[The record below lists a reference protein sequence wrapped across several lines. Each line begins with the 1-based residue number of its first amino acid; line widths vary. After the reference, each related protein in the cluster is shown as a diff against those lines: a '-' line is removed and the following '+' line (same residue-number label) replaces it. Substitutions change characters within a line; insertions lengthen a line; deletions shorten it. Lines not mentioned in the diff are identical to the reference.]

1 MIVNYIDIDFAA
13 STIQE
18 DFNEAT
24 RIAILVAKSNP
35 YVISKVRVTMVDEDD
50 KVELLHA
57 FHEYNEKTSKDEF
70 KVVYFKEIMKSVGI
84 SLTIND
90 NDIKSYVY
98 VVSWNQV
105 WDSNEISNSN
115 KVFASKEDAFK
126 FYEDFKKDE
135 MESLKKKGVDDD
147 DWVES
152 DYNWESKKTRNA
164 SWEYYKVYEYSD
176 YHSCI
181 YIDKREVL

>member
-1 MIVNYIDIDFAA
+1 
-13 STIQE
+13 
-18 DFNEAT
+18 
-24 RIAILVAKSNP
+24 
-35 YVISKVRVTMVDEDD
+35 
-50 KVELLHA
+50 
-57 FHEYNEKTSKDEF
+57 
-70 KVVYFKEIMKSVGI
+70 MKSVGI
-84 SLTIND
+84 PLTIND
-90 NDIKSYVY
+90 NDINSYVY

-105 WDSNEISNSN
+105 WDKKEISNSN
-115 KVFASKEDAFK
+115 KVFTSKEDAFK
-126 FYEDFKKDE
+126 FYKDFKKNE
-135 MESLKKKGVDDD
+135 MESLKKKGVGD

>member
-50 KVELLHA
+50 KVELVNV
-57 FHEYNEKTSKDEF
+57 FHEYNGKINKDEF
-70 KVVYFKEIMKSVGI
+70 KVVYFKERMKSVGI

-90 NDIKSYVY
+90 NDINSYVY
-98 VVSWNQV
+98 VVSWNKV
-105 WDSNEISNSN
+105 LDKKEISNSN
-115 KVFASKEDAFK
+115 KVFTSKEDAFK

-135 MESLKKKGVDDD
+135 MESIKKKGVDDD
-147 DWVES
+147 WVES
-152 DYNWESKKTRNA
+152 DDNWESKENGNA
-164 SWEYYKVYEYSD
+164 SWEYYKDYEYSD

>member
-35 YVISKVRVTMVDEDD
+35 YVISKVRATMVDEDD
-50 KVELLHA
+50 KVELVHV
-57 FHEYNEKTSKDEF
+57 FHEYDEKTSKDEF
-70 KVVYFKEIMKSVGI
+70 KVVYFKERMKSVGI

-90 NDIKSYVY
+90 NDINSYVY

-105 WDSNEISNSN
+105 WDSKEISNSN
-115 KVFASKEDAFK
+115 KVFTSKEDAFK

-135 MESLKKKGVDDD
+135 MESLKKKGVGDD

-152 DYNWESKKTRNA
+152 DDNWESKENGNA
-164 SWEYYKVYEYSD
+164 SWEYYKDYEYTD

>member
-24 RIAILVAKSNP
+24 RIAVLAAKSNP
-35 YVISKVRVTMVDEDD
+35 SVISKVRVIDEDD
-50 KVELLHA
+50 KVELVNV
-57 FHEYNEKTSKDEF
+57 FHEYNGKINKDEF
-70 KVVYFKEIMKSVGI
+70 KVVYFKERMKSVGI

-135 MESLKKKGVDDD
+135 MESIKKKGVDDD
-147 DWVES
+147 WVES
-152 DYNWESKKTRNA
+152 DDNWESKENGNA
-164 SWEYYKVYEYSD
+164 SWEYYKDYEYTD

>member
-1 MIVNYIDIDFAA
+1 MIVNYIDINFAA

-35 YVISKVRVTMVDEDD
+35 YVISKVRVTMVDEND
-50 KVELLHA
+50 KVELVHV
-57 FHEYNEKTSKDEF
+57 FHEYDEKTSKDELE
-70 KVVYFKEIMKSVGI
+70 VVYFKERMKSVGI
-84 SLTIND
+84 PLIIIYYVFN
-90 NDIKSYVY
+90 SYVY

-105 WDSNEISNSN
+105 WDKKEISNSN
-115 KVFASKEDAFK
+115 KVFTSKEDAFK

-135 MESLKKKGVDDD
+135 MESLKKKGVGD

-164 SWEYYKVYEYSD
+164 SWECYKVYEYSD

-181 YIDKREVL
+181 YIDKREIL

>member
-1 MIVNYIDIDFAA
+1 MVVNYIDIDFAA

-50 KVELLHA
+50 KVELVHV
-57 FHEYNEKTSKDEF
+57 FHEYDEKTSKDELE
-70 KVVYFKEIMKSVGI
+70 VVYFKERMKSVGI

-135 MESLKKKGVDDD
+135 MESIKKKGVVD
-147 DWVES
+147 DWV
-152 DYNWESKKTRNA
+152 
-164 SWEYYKVYEYSD
+164 
-176 YHSCI
+176 
-181 YIDKREVL
+181 

>member
-24 RIAILVAKSNP
+24 RIAVLAAKSNP
-35 YVISKVRVTMVDEDD
+35 SVISKVRVTDEDD
-50 KVELLHA
+50 KVELVNV
-57 FHEYNEKTSKDEF
+57 FHEYDEKTSKDELE
-70 KVVYFKEIMKSVGI
+70 VVYFKERMKSVGL

-135 MESLKKKGVDDD
+135 MESIKKKGVDDD
-147 DWVES
+147 WVES
-152 DYNWESKKTRNA
+152 DDNWESKENGNA
-164 SWEYYKVYEYSD
+164 SWEYYKDYE
-176 YHSCI
+176 
-181 YIDKREVL
+181 

>member
-1 MIVNYIDIDFAA
+1 MVVNYIDIDFAA

-24 RIAILVAKSNP
+24 RFAILSAKSNP
-35 YVISKVRVTMVDEDD
+35 SVISKVRVTMVDEDD
-50 KVELLHA
+50 KVELVHV
-57 FHEYNEKTSKDEF
+57 FHEYDENTSKDELE
-70 KVVYFKEIMKSVGI
+70 VVYFKERMKSVGI

-90 NDIKSYVY
+90 NDINSYVY
-98 VVSWNQV
+98 VVSWNKV
-105 WDSNEISNSN
+105 LDKKEISNSN
-115 KVFASKEDAFK
+115 KVFTSKEDAFK

-135 MESLKKKGVDDD
+135 MESIKKKGVDDD
-147 DWVES
+147 WVES
-152 DYNWESKKTRNA
+152 DDNWESKENGNA
-164 SWEYYKVYEYSD
+164 SWEYYKDYEYTD

>member
-35 YVISKVRVTMVDEDD
+35 SVISKVRVTMVDEDD
-50 KVELLHA
+50 KVELLHV
-57 FHEYNEKTSKDEF
+57 FHEYDEKTSKDELE
-70 KVVYFKEIMKSVGI
+70 VVYFKERMKSVGI

-90 NDIKSYVY
+90 NDINSYVY

-105 WDSNEISNSN
+105 WEGKEISNSN
-115 KVFASKEDAFK
+115 KVFTSKEDAYK
-126 FYEDFKKDE
+126 FYEDFKKNE
-135 MESLKKKGVDDD
+135 MESLKKKGVGDE
-147 DWVES
+147 WVES
-152 DYNWESKKTRNA
+152 DYNWESKETRKA
-164 SWEYYKVYEYSD
+164 SWEYYKVYEYSN

-181 YIDKREVL
+181 YIDKREIL

>member
-35 YVISKVRVTMVDEDD
+35 YVISKVRVMVDEDD
-50 KVELLHA
+50 KVELVHV
-57 FHEYNEKTSKDEF
+57 FHEYDEKTSKDELE
-70 KVVYFKEIMKSVGI
+70 VVYFKERMKSVGI
-84 SLTIND
+84 PLTIND
-90 NDIKSYVY
+90 NDINSYVY

-105 WDSNEISNSN
+105 WDKKEISNSN

-135 MESLKKKGVDDD
+135 MESIKKKGVDDD
-147 DWVES
+147 WVES
-152 DYNWESKKTRNA
+152 DDNWESKENGNA
-164 SWEYYKVYEYSD
+164 SWEYYKDYEYSD

>member
-24 RIAILVAKSNP
+24 RIAILLAKSNP
-35 YVISKVRVTMVDEDD
+35 SVISKVRVTMVDEDD
-50 KVELLHA
+50 KVELLHV
-57 FHEYNEKTSKDEF
+57 FHEYDEKTSKDELE
-70 KVVYFKEIMKSVGI
+70 VVYFKERMKSVGI

-90 NDIKSYVY
+90 NDINSYVY

-105 WDSNEISNSN
+105 WEGKEISNSN
-115 KVFASKEDAFK
+115 KVFTSKEDAFK
-126 FYEDFKKDE
+126 FYEDFKKEE
-135 MESLKKKGVDDD
+135 MESLKKKGVGD

-152 DYNWESKKTRNA
+152 DYNWESKETRKA
-164 SWEYYKVYEYSD
+164 SWEYYKVYEYSN

-181 YIDKREVL
+181 YIDKREIL

>member
-24 RIAILVAKSNP
+24 RIAVLAAKSNP
-35 YVISKVRVTMVDEDD
+35 SVISKVRVMVDEDD
-50 KVELLHA
+50 KVELVNV
-57 FHEYNEKTSKDEF
+57 FHEYNGKINKDEF
-70 KVVYFKEIMKSVGI
+70 KVVYFKERMKSVGI

-90 NDIKSYVY
+90 NDINSYVY
-98 VVSWNQV
+98 VVSWNKV
-105 WDSNEISNSN
+105 LDKKEISNSN
-115 KVFASKEDAFK
+115 KVFTSKEDAFK
-126 FYEDFKKDE
+126 FYEDFKKNE
-135 MESLKKKGVDDD
+135 MESLKKKGVDD

-152 DYNWESKKTRNA
+152 DYNWESKETRNA

>member
-1 MIVNYIDIDFAA
+1 MIVNYIDIDFVA

-24 RIAILVAKSNP
+24 RIAVLAAKSNP
-35 YVISKVRVTMVDEDD
+35 SVISKVRVTMADEDD
-50 KVELLHA
+50 KVELLHV

-70 KVVYFKEIMKSVGI
+70 KVVYFKERMKSVGI

-90 NDIKSYVY
+90 NDINSYVY

-105 WDSNEISNSN
+105 WDCNEISNSN

-135 MESLKKKGVDDD
+135 MESIKNKGVAD

-152 DYNWESKKTRNA
+152 DENWVDSENA
-164 SWEYYKVYEYSD
+164 SWEYYKDYEYSY

>member
-24 RIAILVAKSNP
+24 RIAVLAAKSNP
-35 YVISKVRVTMVDEDD
+35 SVISKVRVIDEDD
-50 KVELLHA
+50 KVELVNV
-57 FHEYNEKTSKDEF
+57 FHEYNGKINKDEF
-70 KVVYFKEIMKSVGI
+70 KVVYFKERMKSVGI

-135 MESLKKKGVDDD
+135 MESIKKKGVDDD
-147 DWVES
+147 WVES
-152 DYNWESKKTRNA
+152 DDNWESKENGNA
-164 SWEYYKVYEYSD
+164 SWEYYKDYEYSD

>member
-50 KVELLHA
+50 KAELVHV
-57 FHEYNEKTSKDEF
+57 FHEYNGKINKDEF
-70 KVVYFKEIMKSVGI
+70 KVVYFKERMKSVGL

-90 NDIKSYVY
+90 NGIKSYVY

-135 MESLKKKGVDDD
+135 MESIKKKGVDDD
-147 DWVES
+147 WVES
-152 DYNWESKKTRNA
+152 DDNWESKENGNA
-164 SWEYYKVYEYSD
+164 SWEYYKDYEYTD

>member
-35 YVISKVRVTMVDEDD
+35 YVISKVRVMVDEDD
-50 KVELLHA
+50 KVELVHV
-57 FHEYNEKTSKDEF
+57 FHEYDEKTSKDELE
-70 KVVYFKEIMKSVGI
+70 VVYFKERMKSIGI

-115 KVFASKEDAFK
+115 KVFASKEGAFK
-126 FYEDFKKDE
+126 FYEDFKKNE
-135 MESLKKKGVDDD
+135 MESLKKKGVGD

>member
-35 YVISKVRVTMVDEDD
+35 YVISKVRVMVDEDD
-50 KVELLHA
+50 KVELVHV
-57 FHEYNEKTSKDEF
+57 FHEYDEKTSKDELE
-70 KVVYFKEIMKSVGI
+70 VVYFKERMKSVGI

-90 NDIKSYVY
+90 NDINSYVY
-98 VVSWNQV
+98 VVSWNKV
-105 WDSNEISNSN
+105 WDSKEISNSN

-135 MESLKKKGVDDD
+135 MESLKKKGVGD

>member
-24 RIAILVAKSNP
+24 RIAVLAAKSNP
-35 YVISKVRVTMVDEDD
+35 YVRSKVMVMVDEDD
-50 KVELLHA
+50 KVELVNV
-57 FHEYNEKTSKDEF
+57 FHEYNGKINKDEF
-70 KVVYFKEIMKSVGI
+70 KVVYFKERMKSVGI

-135 MESLKKKGVDDD
+135 MESIKKKGVDDD
-147 DWVES
+147 WVES
-152 DYNWESKKTRNA
+152 DDNWESKENGNA
-164 SWEYYKVYEYSD
+164 SWEYYKDYEYTD

-181 YIDKREVL
+181 YIDKREVLQK

>member
-24 RIAILVAKSNP
+24 RIAVLAAKSNP
-35 YVISKVRVTMVDEDD
+35 SVISKVRVMVDEDD
-50 KVELLHA
+50 KVELVNV
-57 FHEYNEKTSKDEF
+57 FHEYNGKINKDEF
-70 KVVYFKEIMKSVGI
+70 KVVYFKERMKSVGI
-84 SLTIND
+84 SLTINE

-135 MESLKKKGVDDD
+135 MESIKKKGVDDD
-147 DWVES
+147 WVES
-152 DYNWESKKTRNA
+152 DDNWESKENGNA
-164 SWEYYKVYEYSD
+164 SWEYYKDYEYSD

>member
-50 KVELLHA
+50 KVELVHV
-57 FHEYNEKTSKDEF
+57 FHEYDEKTSKDELE
-70 KVVYFKEIMKSVGI
+70 VVYFKERMKSVGI

-135 MESLKKKGVDDD
+135 MESIKKKGVGD

>member
-35 YVISKVRVTMVDEDD
+35 YVISKVRVMVDEDD
-50 KVELLHA
+50 KVELVHV
-57 FHEYNEKTSKDEF
+57 FHEYDEKTSKDELE
-70 KVVYFKEIMKSVGI
+70 VVYFKERMKSVGI
-84 SLTIND
+84 PLTIND
-90 NDIKSYVY
+90 NDINSYVY

-105 WDSNEISNSN
+105 WEGNDISNSN

-126 FYEDFKKDE
+126 FYKDFKKNE
-135 MESLKKKGVDDD
+135 MESLKKKGVGD

>member
-24 RIAILVAKSNP
+24 RIAVLAAKSNP
-35 YVISKVRVTMVDEDD
+35 SVISKVRVTMVDEDD
-50 KVELLHA
+50 KVELVNA
-57 FHEYNEKTSKDEF
+57 FHEYNGKINKDEF
-70 KVVYFKEIMKSVGI
+70 KVVYFKERMKSAGI

-90 NDIKSYVY
+90 NDINSYVY

-105 WDSNEISNSN
+105 WDKKEISNSN

-126 FYEDFKKDE
+126 FYKDFKKNE
-135 MESLKKKGVDDD
+135 MESLKKKGVGD

-181 YIDKREVL
+181 YIDKREIL

>member
-1 MIVNYIDIDFAA
+1 MIVNYIDINFSS

-18 DFNEAT
+18 DFNEAVI
-24 RIAILVAKSNP
+24 IAISSAKSNTS
-35 YVISKVRVTMVDEDD
+35 VISKVRAIVRNDSD
-50 KVELLHA
+50 KVELFNA
-57 FHEYNEKTSKDEF
+57 FYEYHEETYEYEF
-70 KVVYFKEIMKSVGI
+70 KVVYFTERMKSIGI
-84 SLTIND
+84 VSPSG

-115 KVFASKEDAFK
+115 KVFASKENAFK
-126 FYEDFKKDE
+126 FYEDFKKNE
-135 MESLKKKGVDDD
+135 MESIKKKGVGD

-152 DYNWESKKTRNA
+152 DGNWESKENGNA
-164 SWEYYKVYEYSD
+164 SWEYYKDYEYTD

-181 YIDKREVL
+181 YIDKREIL

>member
-1 MIVNYIDIDFAA
+1 MIVNYIDIDFTA

-35 YVISKVRVTMVDEDD
+35 SVISKVRVTMVDEDD
-50 KVELLHA
+50 KVELVHV
-57 FHEYNEKTSKDEF
+57 FHEYNGKINKDEF
-70 KVVYFKEIMKSVGI
+70 KVVYFKERMKSVGI

-126 FYEDFKKDE
+126 FYKDFKKNE
-135 MESLKKKGVDDD
+135 MESLKKKGVGD

-152 DYNWESKKTRNA
+152 DYNWESKETRKA

-181 YIDKREVL
+181 YIDKREVS

>member
-35 YVISKVRVTMVDEDD
+35 SVISKVRIMVDEDD
-50 KVELLHA
+50 KVELLHV
-57 FHEYNEKTSKDEF
+57 FHEYNEKTSKDELE
-70 KVVYFKEIMKSVGI
+70 VVYFKERMKSVGI
-84 SLTIND
+84 PLTIND
-90 NDIKSYVY
+90 NDINSYVY

-105 WDSNEISNSN
+105 WDKKEISNSN
-115 KVFASKEDAFK
+115 KVFTSKEDAFK
-126 FYEDFKKDE
+126 FYKDFKKNE
-135 MESLKKKGVDDD
+135 MESLKKKGVGD

-152 DYNWESKKTRNA
+152 DYNWESKEIRKA

>member
-35 YVISKVRVTMVDEDD
+35 YVISKVRVIDEDD
-50 KVELLHA
+50 KVELVHV
-57 FHEYNEKTSKDEF
+57 FHEYDEKTSKDELE
-70 KVVYFKEIMKSVGI
+70 VVYFKERMKSVGI
-84 SLTIND
+84 PLTIND
-90 NDIKSYVY
+90 NDINSYVY

-105 WDSNEISNSN
+105 WEGNDISNSN
-115 KVFASKEDAFK
+115 KVFTSKEDAFK
-126 FYEDFKKDE
+126 FYKDFKKNE
-135 MESLKKKGVDDD
+135 MESLKKKGVGD

>member
-70 KVVYFKEIMKSVGI
+70 KVVYFNERMKSVGI
-84 SLTIND
+84 SLTINE
-90 NDIKSYVY
+90 NDIKSDVY
-98 VVSWNQV
+98 VVSWNKEL
-105 WDSNEISNSN
+105 DKKEISNSN
-115 KVFASKEDAFK
+115 KVFTSKEDAFK
-126 FYEDFKKDE
+126 FYK
-135 MESLKKKGVDDD
+135 
-147 DWVES
+147 
-152 DYNWESKKTRNA
+152 N
-164 SWEYYKVYEYSD
+164 
-176 YHSCI
+176 
-181 YIDKREVL
+181 

>member
-24 RIAILVAKSNP
+24 RIAILSAKSNP
-35 YVISKVRVTMVDEDD
+35 SVISKVRVTMVGKYD
-50 KVELLHA
+50 KIELVNA
-57 FHEYNEKTSKDEF
+57 FHEYNEKTSKDELE
-70 KVVYFKEIMKSVGI
+70 VVYFKERMKSVGL

-135 MESLKKKGVDDD
+135 MESIKKKGVDDD
-147 DWVES
+147 WVES
-152 DYNWESKKTRNA
+152 KENGNA
-164 SWEYYKVYEYSD
+164 SWEYYKDYEYTD

>member
-35 YVISKVRVTMVDEDD
+35 YVISKVRVTMVDEND
-50 KVELLHA
+50 KVELVHV
-57 FHEYNEKTSKDEF
+57 FHEYDEKTSKDELE
-70 KVVYFKEIMKSVGI
+70 VVYFKERMKSVGI
-84 SLTIND
+84 PLTIND

-135 MESLKKKGVDDD
+135 MELIKKKGVDDD
-147 DWVES
+147 WVES
-152 DYNWESKKTRNA
+152 DDNWESKENGNA
-164 SWEYYKVYEYSD
+164 SWEYYKDYEYTD

>member
-35 YVISKVRVTMVDEDD
+35 YVISKVRVTMADEDD
-50 KVELLHA
+50 KVELVHV
-57 FHEYNEKTSKDEF
+57 FHEYDEKTSKDELE
-70 KVVYFKEIMKSVGI
+70 VVYFKERMKSAGI

-135 MESLKKKGVDDD
+135 MESIKKKGVGD

-152 DYNWESKKTRNA
+152 DDNWESKENGNA
-164 SWEYYKVYEYSD
+164 SWEYYKDYEYTD

>member
-35 YVISKVRVTMVDEDD
+35 YVISKVRVMVDEDD
-50 KVELLHA
+50 KVELVHV
-57 FHEYNEKTSKDEF
+57 FHEYDEKTSKDELE
-70 KVVYFKEIMKSVGI
+70 VVYFKERMKSVGI
-84 SLTIND
+84 PLTIND

-135 MESLKKKGVDDD
+135 MESIKKKGVDDD
-147 DWVES
+147 WVES
-152 DYNWESKKTRNA
+152 DDNWESKENGNA
-164 SWEYYKVYEYSD
+164 SWEYYKDYEYSD